1 MALITISG
9 YPASGKS
16 TRAQQIQNWI
26 NQKIQDKSYNGPIKH
41 VQVISDHSLQI
52 HPQAYASS
60 ATEKPARGALFAA
73 VQRQMAPHT
82 ALIVDSLNYIK
93 GFRYQ
98 LYCAAREFKLRTCTI
113 YVLTSPESCREW
125 NAARSPDESYLQ
137 ETLENLFLRFEE
149 PSSMVRWDA
158 PLFTLVPTDVDL
170 PNELWDAITNN
181 IIKPPNA
188 GTLSTA
194 KAPTD
199 ALHVLEQTTA
209 SIVSALASNAS
220 LGGATCTVEFGS
232 NIRRQVKLPAR
243 SVTLAE
249 LQRLKRQFITVHK
262 KAITLG
268 TTERGSVDWEEEK
281 IGDKFIIYLEEHIRE
296 Q

>member
-9 YPASGKS
+9 FPSSGKS
-16 TRAQQIQNWI
+16 TRAKQIQQWI
-26 NQKIQDKSYNGPIKH
+26 QHKIQQNDYNGPIKN
-41 VQVISDHSLQI
+41 VEIISDHSLQI
-52 HPQAYASS
+52 QSQVYSSS
-60 ATEKPARGALFAA
+60 ATEKPARGTLFAA

-82 ALIVDSLNYIK
+82 ALILDSLNYIK

-113 YVLTSPESCREW
+113 HVLSSPESCREW
-125 NAARSPDESYLQ
+125 NAARVPEESYPQ
-137 ETLENLFLRFEE
+137 ETLENLFQRFEE

-158 PLFTLVPTDVDL
+158 PLFTLLPTDVDL
-170 PNELWDAITNN
+170 PTEIWDAITSNV
-181 IIKPPNA
+181 IKPPNA

-194 KAPTD
+194 KAPAD

-220 LGGATCTVEFGS
+220 LGGATCIVEFGS

-268 TTERGSVDWEEEK
+268 TTERGSVDWSEER
-281 IGDKFIIYLEEHIRE
+281 IGDKFIVYLEEHVI
-296 Q
+296 